1 MTIPTGRDLLALPK
15 GHLHLHLEGGM
26 RADTLAE
33 LAHGY
38 GMEVP
43 VVSGFGSFTAFADM
57 YVATCAVLRTPED
70 LARLVD
76 ETVADAAASGA
87 VWFEPSFYP
96 PHHRATFGSD
106 EASLEIV
113 LDALAAAAKRH
124 RVACGLMMGTDRTQ
138 DPAEAVALAKLA
150 VSQRDAGVV
159 SLGLANDEV
168 VGAPE
173 EYAEAFEIGR
183 AGGLL
188 STPHAGELCGPESVR
203 GAIDVLGANRLQ
215 HGVRAIE
222 DPDLVKQLADDGICC
237 DVCPTSNVLLSVV
250 PDFASHPLPAL
261 LAAGVPCSING
272 DDPLLFGPGLLEEYE
287 LCRTDLGLSDED
299 FAAVARASLVHSGAP
314 ADVVSAGL
322 VGVNDWIAT
331 PA

>member
-1 MTIPTGRDLLALPK
+1 
-15 GHLHLHLEGGM
+15 M
-26 RADTLAE
+26 RPETLAE

-57 YVATCAVLRTPED
+57 YVAACAVLRTPDD

-106 EASLEIV
+106 EVSLEIV
-113 LDALAAAAKRH
+113 LDALAASAKRH
-124 RVACGLMMGTDRTQ
+124 GVACGLMMGTDRTV
-138 DPAEAVALAKLA
+138 DPAEAVVLAHLA
-150 VSQRDAGVV
+150 VTHREAGVV

-168 VGAPE
+168 IGAPE
-173 EYAEAFEIGR
+173 EYVEAFEIGR

-203 GAIDVLGANRLQ
+203 GALDTLGANRLQ

-222 DPDLVKQLADDGICC
+222 DPDLVKRLADEGVCC
-237 DVCPTSNVLLSVV
+237 DVCPTSNVLLAVV
-250 PDFASHPLPAL
+250 PDLASHPLRAL

-299 FAAVARASLVHSGAP
+299 FAMVARASLTHSGAP
-314 ADVVSAGL
+314 SDVVTKGL
-322 VGVNDWIAT
+322 ARVDAWIAA